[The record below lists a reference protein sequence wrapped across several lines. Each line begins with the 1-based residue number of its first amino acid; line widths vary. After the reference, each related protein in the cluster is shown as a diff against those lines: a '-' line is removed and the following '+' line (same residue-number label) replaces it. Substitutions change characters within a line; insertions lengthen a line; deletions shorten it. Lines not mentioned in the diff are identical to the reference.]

1 MKCPNCRTEIP
12 AGSKFCPEC
21 GTPCSKKTTTQSTKK
36 ELTESQPIDSP
47 VVAAIVTALQLNA
60 QQAETQSVEGGG
72 TTKTP
77 AETKPAPMVNLA
89 EKADNKFNC
98 NVMAVSR
105 RIFAAKNNKHP
116 MKHTAS
122 AKSNTKNDTTL
133 SPKQCIEE
141 QYATL
146 TSYFSNALSVIT
158 KYNAAN
164 SKLTGIQT
172 DYAEKI
178 KVQIEDIHSVMDQTI
193 NGMRWD
199 NLVIAFFGETNA
211 GKSTIIETLRI
222 LFDENK
228 PKGEDGLIV
237 GDGQSDFTKNYDEY
251 QLNIFGKPFTLID
264 VPGIEGKEEDFKED
278 ITRALQQAHL
288 VFYVQGHNKKP
299 DAATAQ
305 KIKKYLNDW
314 VNVYSIYN
322 IKDSA
327 GKYKS
332 HHEDLLTANVN
343 KNSTL
348 IEDTFRDILG
358 DVYKGNI
365 AIQGLLALCSKATFS
380 QERPLLNKTQVKL
393 KAIFESAD
401 AIYDFS
407 RFNQIVELIR
417 QKTEHFDEE
426 LVAANK
432 QKLVALCNK
441 TTQELT
447 AFEQTESVDITRLKD
462 RIKEYD
468 REIQKSISNAK
479 SHLRS
484 NMRSKSEQELSSFQD
499 KLCSIIDDEKSNDE
513 KEQRL
518 KSAAKDFSSRHASS
532 IRSIF
537 TSEMKQLN
545 QDLDKKQKEYLDC
558 FKDIKSHDI
567 TCDVSIPDIDV
578 ESIMD
583 ELELTFKDILKGV
596 GSFAA
601 TVASGAAAGAAGGAF
616 LGGVGALPGAIGGAI
631 LAGMSYG
638 VKTVIKNA
646 GSDED
651 KRNAK
656 TKVREAIGTMKQQV
670 HSQLGQYI
678 KDINCQVDEQ
688 ADAIRKQLS
697 RDLKHI
703 ESLTTATD
711 TVKSEINTFM
721 QSLKQ
726 S

>member
-1 MKCPNCRTEIP
+1 MKCPNCKAEIP
-12 AGSKFCPEC
+12 EGSTFCPEC
-21 GTPCSKKTTTQSTKK
+21 STPCSKNTTTQSTQKK
-36 ELTESQPIDSP
+36 PTESQPIDPP

-60 QQAETQSVEGGG
+60 QQEETLSVQEK
-72 TTKTP
+72 TTKNPT
-77 AETKPAPMVNLA
+77 EIKPAPMINLA
-89 EKADNKFNC
+89 EKADNKINC
-98 NVMAVSR
+98 SDMAVSR
-105 RIFAAKNNKHP
+105 RIFATKNNKHP
-116 MKHTAS
+116 MKNIVS
-122 AKSNTKNDTTL
+122 AKLNTKNDTTL
-133 SPKQCIEE
+133 SPKQCIEK

-146 TSYFSNALSVIT
+146 TTYFSNALSVIT

-178 KVQIEDIHSVMDQTI
+178 KAQIEDIHSVMDQTI

-332 HHEDLLTANVN
+332 HHDNLLTANVN
-343 KNSTL
+343 KNFAL

-365 AIQGLLALCSKATFS
+365 AVQGLLALCSKATFS
-380 QERPLLNKTQVKL
+380 KERPLLNKTQVKL

-432 QKLVALCNK
+432 QKLVALCSK

-447 AFEQTESVDITRLKD
+447 AFEQTESGDIIRLKD

-468 REIQKSISNAK
+468 REIQKSISNTK

-484 NMRSKSEQELSSFQD
+484 NIMSKSERAFSSLQGT
-499 KLCSIIDDEKSNDE
+499 LCGIINDEKSNDE

-518 KSAAKDFSSRHASS
+518 KSAAKDFSSKYAPS
-532 IRSIF
+532 IHSTF
-537 TSEMKQLN
+537 TNEMNQLN

-567 TCDVSIPDIDV
+567 TCNVSIPDLDV
-578 ESIMD
+578 EGIMN
-583 ELELTFKDILKGV
+583 ELEYTFKDFLKGV

-616 LGGVGALPGAIGGAI
+616 FGGLGALPGALGGAA
-631 LAGMSYG
+631 LAAISYG
-638 VKTVIKNA
+638 TGKFIKNA
-646 GSDED
+646 GSDEN

-656 TKVREAIGTMKQQV
+656 NEVRKAINTTKQKA

-678 KDINCQVDEQ
+678 KDIKCQVDEQ
-688 ADAIRKQLS
+688 ADAIRKPLS

-711 TVKSEINTFM
+711 TMKSEINTFM